1 MVIFTTTACN
11 GILDDIYDQPDK
23 EIVAAKGQLVVDATS
38 WTDWHYFDLK
48 KLQRLAES
56 GDEEGL
62 QKAQMEPE
70 TYPIPMTLTKES
82 DGKSGQYMYWFD
94 VFGEGITKSEF
105 REFTPCD
112 PQEEPEEWTIA
123 IHRNNVRTNGGA
135 VLRTNCKSIAE
146 LPESSKTFDGM
157 TFTEDEWSEND
168 VWDGQEKMLLG
179 LVPSQGIKINRLLS
193 SWLIVKVPPM
203 PPEFIMDSRVFV
215 LRLNDGTYA
224 ALQLDNYL
232 SPQGEKCFM
241 TINYKY
247 PY

>member
-1 MVIFTTTACN
+1 MDYSHSSQQCPHEWWSRSANQLQVDSRTA
-11 GILDDIYDQPDK
+11 
-23 EIVAAKGQLVVDATS
+23 
-38 WTDWHYFDLK
+38 
-48 KLQRLAES
+48 
-56 GDEEGL
+56 
-62 QKAQMEPE
+62 
-70 TYPIPMTLTKES
+70 
-82 DGKSGQYMYWFD
+82 
-94 VFGEGITKSEF
+94 
-105 REFTPCD
+105 
-112 PQEEPEEWTIA
+112 
-123 IHRNNVRTNGGA
+123 
-135 VLRTNCKSIAE
+135 
-146 LPESSKTFDGM
+146 ESSKTFDGM

>member
-1 MVIFTTTACN
+1 M
-11 GILDDIYDQPDK
+11 
-23 EIVAAKGQLVVDATS
+23 
-38 WTDWHYFDLK
+38 
-48 KLQRLAES
+48 
-56 GDEEGL
+56 
-62 QKAQMEPE
+62 
-70 TYPIPMTLTKES
+70 
-82 DGKSGQYMYWFD
+82 
-94 VFGEGITKSEF
+94 
-105 REFTPCD
+105 
-112 PQEEPEEWTIA
+112 
-123 IHRNNVRTNGGA
+123 
-135 VLRTNCKSIAE
+135 AE

-179 LVPSQGIKINRLLS
+179 LVPSQGIKINRLRS

-203 PPEFIMDSRVFV
+203 PPEFSMDSRVFV